1 MKINLSIIIPVYEAK
16 NTIVKSIQS
25 INNQIL
31 KTDLQIEVLLI
42 IDDGKNYK
50 NIIPSVNK
58 GIKIKVLNTG
68 GIKTGPGNARNIGLL
83 KARGSYIGFLDADDE
98 WSETYIENM
107 YNLAR
112 KYDLAFAPT
121 RVYRNDELINEFKG
135 KVKDYLSITD
145 IGEIP
150 CSFHPFVK
158 KRKTRNV

>member
-1 MKINLSIIIPVYEAK
+1 M
-16 NTIVKSIQS
+16 
-25 INNQIL
+25 
-31 KTDLQIEVLLI
+31 
-42 IDDGKNYK
+42 
-50 NIIPSVNK
+50 NK

-135 KVKDYLSITD
+135 KVKDYLSISD
-145 IGEIP
+145 IGEIL
-150 CSFHPFVK
+150 CVFIHLLK
-158 KRKTRNV
+158 EKDKECLIT